1 MNKGQENAALDLGAV
16 LWGLVWPLLLGVVL
30 GYLLLRALQRH
41 RLRFTWA
48 LLGLPLTYC
57 LWFVDKRL
65 GVVLLAATVSS
76 IWLGYTVHDEALA
89 SGGEEA
95 RAHRDTLG
103 PFRYLRSRLVRRRAA
118 GATRVSAKGLA
129 VGNARRGGVCRVP
142 FGSGH
147 GVHALVAGAT
157 GSGKTVTQAAIAE
170 AYVDAGFAA
179 IAIDPKG
186 DRDLRR
192 TLEAAA
198 RRRGATFRAWTPTG
212 LYIHNPLARGGPTEI
227 VDKALAAHRWSE
239 PRYELATQRLLGHVL
254 TTMQLAGQW
263 PPTISGVVENMNP
276 ERLDDLASKTGGA
289 NAERVSSYVDG
300 LTARSASDLGGGRDR
315 LAVLA
320 EGELGPWLDPALGT
334 GETLDIAASI
344 RAGEVLYFHLDADRY
359 PAASKLLA
367 AALLIDLVGLTAA
380 AQHAELGA
388 LLLIDEFAALAAE
401 QVSRLFARARSAGL
415 SLLLGAQSLADLRG
429 ARPDDPSD
437 TLTEQ
442 VLSNIEFG
450 VIHRIGDPDSA
461 ERLARL
467 AGTTPSW
474 STTQRVSGHAMPLTT
489 GEGTRTRERE
499 FVVGPDQFKRLGTG
513 EAVVIDPKAKH
524 PAEIVRIW
532 PPSRGRGD
540 PDDCKARTATATAG
554 FSSSDSCAGVAR
566 CKPQLH
572 WGSG

>member
-1 MNKGQENAALDLGAV
+1 VFQVNKGQENVALNVGGF
-16 LWGLVWPLLLGVVL
+16 LWSLTWPLLVGLVT
-30 GYLLLRALQRH
+30 GYLLLRLLH
-41 RLRFTWA
+41 RRGLRFTWVLFGFPA
-48 LLGLPLTYC
+48 TYC
-57 LWFVDKRL
+57 LWFLERRIGVIVGVATLTAMWL
-65 GVVLLAATVSS
+65 GATVH
-76 IWLGYTVHDEALA
+76 GEALGRGA
-89 SGGEEA
+89 EEA
-95 RAHRDTLG
+95 RAARDSLG
-103 PFRYLRSRLVRRRAA
+103 PFRFIRSKLAFRRAGRA
-118 GATRVSAKGLA
+118 RRLTPAGLA
-129 VGNARRGGVCRVP
+129 IGNARSGRVCRVP
-142 FGSGH
+142 FGLGH

-170 AYVDAGFAA
+170 AYVDAGLAA
-179 IAIDPKG
+179 IVIDPKG
-186 DRDLRR
+186 DPDLRR

-198 RRRGATFRAWTPTG
+198 RRRGARFRAWTPTG
-212 LYIHNPLARGGPTEI
+212 PYVYNPLARGGPTEI

-239 PRYELATQRLLGHVL
+239 PHYELATQRLLGHVL

-276 ERLDDLASKTGGA
+276 ERLDDLATEAGGP

-300 LTARSASDLGGGRDR
+300 LTARSSSDLGGGRDR

-320 EGELGPWLDPALGT
+320 EGELGPWLDPSLGK
-334 GETLDIAASI
+334 GEVLDLQAGLAD
-344 RAGEVLYFHLDADRY
+344 GEVLYFHLDSDRY

-367 AALLIDLVGLTAA
+367 AALLIDLVGLTAVTRHSGRA
-380 AQHAELGA
+380 S
-388 LLLIDEFAALAAE
+388 LLVIDEFAALAAE

-415 SLLLGAQSLADLRG
+415 SLLLGTQSLADLRG

-467 AGTTPSW
+467 AGTTQSW
-474 STTQRVSGHAMPLTT
+474 TTTHQVSGHALPSPT

-532 PPSRGRGD
+532 APRRGGE
-540 PDDCKARTATATAG
+540 G
-554 FSSSDSCAGVAR
+554 
-566 CKPQLH
+566 
-572 WGSG
+572 